1 MTKKMILLT
10 AAVLLMIALLI
21 PVVHADTT
29 MYVYTENGGTLN
41 VRSSE
46 RIENNVIGTLPYGAQ
61 VTVRSSYNGW
71 SQILYPWINTVSG
84 GYRVDYAYVQ
94 SRYLIS
100 VRPAPYPPTPAPAP
114 APVPSGSTISSLNV
128 EFRTA
133 RKVVP
138 FTVISRPSR
147 ATGWVNLRW
156 APSVEA
162 ERIATCPQ
170 GKELTV
176 LAELSDWY
184 QVQDPVTGMIGFISR
199 QYVSVK

>member
-1 MTKKMILLT
+1 MTKKIISLT
-10 AAVLLMIALLI
+10 AAVLLMMALLI
-21 PVVHADTT
+21 PAVHADTT

-46 RIENNVIGTLPYGAQ
+46 RIENNVIGTLPYGAK

-71 SQILYPWINTVSG
+71 SQILYPWVNTVSG

-100 VRPAPYPPTPAPAP
+100 VKPAPYPPAPAP
-114 APVPSGSTISSLNV
+114 APVPSRSTISSLNV

-156 APSVEA
+156 APSKSTEVM
-162 ERIATCPQ
+162 ATYKQ
-170 GKELTV
+170 NEKLLVIQETNN
-176 LAELSDWY
+176 WY
-184 QVQDPVTGMIGFISR
+184 QVEDQDTGNVGFISK
-199 QYVSVK
+199 QFVVK

>member
-1 MTKKMILLT
+1 MSKKIISLT

-21 PVVHADTT
+21 PAVHADTT

-46 RIENNVIGTLPYGAQ
+46 RIENNVIGTLPYGAE

-100 VRPAPYPPTPAPAP
+100 VRPSPYPPTPAPAP

-184 QVQDPVTGMIGFISR
+184 QVQDPVTGIIGFISR